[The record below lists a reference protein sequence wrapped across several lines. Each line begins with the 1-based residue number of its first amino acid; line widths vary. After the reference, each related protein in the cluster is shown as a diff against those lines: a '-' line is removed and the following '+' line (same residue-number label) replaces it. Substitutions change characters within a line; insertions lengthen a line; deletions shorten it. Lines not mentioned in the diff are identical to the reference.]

1 MAQQF
6 KDKTII
12 PLAINGYD
20 LRSNYHKEVYESI
33 VNQQVSG
40 INENLEDLEIDLMV
54 SDGFQKLVSSID
66 KHL

>member
-20 LRSNYHKEVYESI
+20 LRSSYHCNFENI
-33 VNQQVSG
+33 VGQQPSG
-40 INENLEDLEIDLMV
+40 INNDEKIEIDLMDT
-54 SDGFQKLVSSID
+54 DGFQKLVSSID
-66 KHL
+66 KHLF